1 MSGAMLIARAVLLLA
16 FLIPSVA
23 VAQVDGVT
31 RTRLPNG
38 LTLLVR
44 ENPIAPVVA
53 FSVMVKMGTRTETP
67 ATAGISNLLQLMM
80 VRGTDKL
87 AGEQIVEAADRMG
100 GSIDAYGDADY
111 SEITAT
117 ALSRSWQEMLELVA
131 DIALR
136 PSLPDGTFGPV
147 RDFLARQIR
156 NRGDK
161 PYDVAMDR
169 MREALY
175 GSHPY
180 AWDPTG
186 RRESLE
192 RLTRGAL
199 VAYYRAH
206 YVPEGMVVAMSGQVK
221 TAEVQAQV
229 ARLFGGMPAGKAP
242 VPSPPAPPPM
252 AATRQVFT
260 VAGAQAQIVMSG
272 LAPSL
277 TDKDYAPTKVL
288 ASLLGGGMAGRYFSE
303 LRDKQALAYT
313 TFAQYAT
320 RVDTSAFV
328 NLLGTGPENVAKAEA
343 ALKDELARVQ
353 NEPVSAQELSI
364 AKAYLLGSQA
374 MDRRTNQRQAWYL
387 AFYEVAGVGQEFLD
401 RYAGEV
407 KKVTAADL
415 QRVARRYLGTVR
427 TVIVEPPK

>member
-1 MSGAMLIARAVLLLA
+1 
-16 FLIPSVA
+16 
-23 VAQVDGVT
+23 
-31 RTRLPNG
+31 
-38 LTLLVR
+38 
-44 ENPIAPVVA
+44 
-53 FSVMVKMGTRTETP
+53 
-67 ATAGISNLLQLMM
+67 
-80 VRGTDKL
+80 
-87 AGEQIVEAADRMG
+87 
-100 GSIDAYGDADY
+100 
-111 SEITAT
+111 
-117 ALSRSWQEMLELVA
+117 
-131 DIALR
+131 
-136 PSLPDGTFGPV
+136 
-147 RDFLARQIR
+147 
-156 NRGDK
+156 
-161 PYDVAMDR
+161 

-192 RLTRGAL
+192 RLTRDAL

-206 YVPEGMVVAMSGQVK
+206 YVPEGMVVAVSGQVK
-221 TAEVQAQV
+221 AAEVQAQV
-229 ARLFGGMPAGKAP
+229 ARLFGGMPAGKP
-242 VPSPPAPPPM
+242 PTPSPPAPPPL

-260 VAGAQAQIVMSG
+260 VPGAQAQIVMAG

-328 NLLGTGPENVAKAEA
+328 NLLGTAPENVTKAEA
-343 ALKDELARVQ
+343 ALRSELARVQ
-353 NEPVSAQELSI
+353 NEPVPAEELAI

-387 AFYEVAGVGQEFLD
+387 AFYEVAGVGPEFLD
-401 RYAGEV
+401 RFAADV
-407 KKVTAADL
+407 KQVTGADL

>member
-1 MSGAMLIARAVLLLA
+1 MIFAVARAALLLA
-16 FLIPSVA
+16 LLIPSLA
-23 VAQVDGVT
+23 AAQTDSVT
-31 RTRLPNG
+31 RTKLPNG
-38 LTLLVR
+38 LTVLVR

-161 PYDVAMDR
+161 PSDVAMDR

-192 RLTRGAL
+192 RLTRDAL

-206 YVPEGMVVAMSGQVK
+206 YVPDGMVVAVSGQVK

-242 VPSPPAPPPM
+242 TPSPPAPPPM

-260 VAGAQAQIVMSG
+260 VPGAQAQIVMSG

-313 TFAQYAT
+313 TSAQYAT

-328 NLLGTGPENVAKAEA
+328 NLLGTAPENVAKAEA
-343 ALKDELARVQ
+343 ALKTELARVQ

-387 AFYEVAGVGQEFLD
+387 AFYEVAGVGPEFLD
-401 RYAGEV
+401 RYAADV
-407 KKVTAADL
+407 KQVTAADL

>member
-1 MSGAMLIARAVLLLA
+1 MIFAVARAALLLA
-16 FLIPSVA
+16 LLIPSLA
-23 VAQVDGVT
+23 AAQTDSVT
-31 RTRLPNG
+31 RTKLPNG
-38 LTLLVR
+38 LTVLVR

-161 PYDVAMDR
+161 PSDVAMDR

-192 RLTRGAL
+192 RLTRDAL

-206 YVPEGMVVAMSGQVK
+206 YVPDGMVVAVSGQVK

-242 VPSPPAPPPM
+242 TPSPPAPPPM

-260 VAGAQAQIVMSG
+260 VPGAQAQIVMSG

-313 TFAQYAT
+313 TSAQYAT

-328 NLLGTGPENVAKAEA
+328 NLLGTAPENVAKAEA
-343 ALKDELARVQ
+343 ALKTELARVQ

-374 MDRRTNQRQAWYL
+374 MDRRGC
-387 AFYEVAGVGQEFLD
+387 EAGHG
-401 RYAGEV
+401 R
-407 KKVTAADL
+407 
-415 QRVARRYLGTVR
+415 
-427 TVIVEPPK
+427 

>member
-1 MSGAMLIARAVLLLA
+1 MILRAALLLA
-16 FLIPSVA
+16 LLIPSVA
-23 VAQVDGVT
+23 AAQTDGVT
-31 RTRLPNG
+31 RTKLPNG
-38 LTLLVR
+38 LTVLVR

-100 GSIDAYGDADY
+100 GSIDAYGDVDY

-161 PYDVAMDR
+161 PFDVAMDR

-192 RLTRGAL
+192 RVTRDLL

-206 YVPEGMVVAMSGQVK
+206 YVPDGMVVAVSGQVK
-221 TAEVQAQV
+221 A
-229 ARLFGGMPAGKAP
+229 
-242 VPSPPAPPPM
+242 
-252 AATRQVFT
+252 
-260 VAGAQAQIVMSG
+260 AGAQAQIVMAG

-277 TDKDYAPTKVL
+277 VDKDYAPTKVL

-328 NLLGTGPENVAKAEA
+328 NLLGTAPENVTKAEA
-343 ALKDELARVQ
+343 ALKAELTRVQ

-387 AFYEVAGVGQEFLD
+387 AF
-401 RYAGEV
+401 
-407 KKVTAADL
+407 
-415 QRVARRYLGTVR
+415 
-427 TVIVEPPK
+427 

>member
-1 MSGAMLIARAVLLLA
+1 MILRVALLLA
-16 FLIPSVA
+16 LLIPSIA
-23 VAQVDGVT
+23 AAQTDGVT
-31 RTRLPNG
+31 RTKLPNG

-67 ATAGISNLLQLMM
+67 ATAGISNLLQLLM

-87 AGEQIVEAADRMG
+87 GGEEIVEAADRMG

-111 SEITAT
+111 SEVTAT
-117 ALSRSWQEMLELVA
+117 ALSKHWQEMLELVTA
-131 DIALR
+131 IALR
-136 PSLPDGTFGPV
+136 PSLPEGTFGPV
-147 RDFLARQIR
+147 RDFLTRQIR

-161 PYDVAMDR
+161 PSDVAMDR

-192 RLTRGAL
+192 RLTRDAL

-206 YVPEGMVVAMSGQVK
+206 YVPEGMVVAVSGQVK
-221 TAEVQAQV
+221 AAEVQAQV
-229 ARLFGGMPAGKAP
+229 ARLFGGMPAGKP
-242 VPSPPAPPPM
+242 PTPSPPAPPPL

-260 VAGAQAQIVMSG
+260 VPGAQAQIV
-272 LAPSL
+272 
-277 TDKDYAPTKVL
+277 
-288 ASLLGGGMAGRYFSE
+288 MAGRYFSE

-328 NLLGTGPENVAKAEA
+328 NLLGTAPENVTKAEA
-343 ALKDELARVQ
+343 ALRSELARVQ
-353 NEPVSAQELSI
+353 NEPVPAEELAI

-387 AFYEVAGVGQEFLD
+387 AFYEVAGVGPEFLD
-401 RYAGEV
+401 RFAADV
-407 KKVTAADL
+407 KQVTGADL
-415 QRVARRYLGTVR
+415 QRVSRRYLGTVR